1 MEYELM
7 LRSCPVAGES
17 IQAKHETF
25 RAAASLDTMLLAVPG
40 TCSGMYIC

>member
-7 LRSCPVAGES
+7 LRSRPVAGES

-25 RAAASLDTMLLAVPG
+25 RAALIQLEGA
-40 TCSGMYIC
+40 